1 MRVALIDADI
11 LAYQAAVVSEQSFDW
26 GDGMWTLH
34 AFEPDAIAAFNT
46 ILNTIVEKTKADD
59 FYLMFSDRDNWRKDV
74 LPTYKSNRSGVRK
87 PMLLR
92 FLKEI
97 AEENYKCVTMP
108 GLEGDDVL
116 GIWMTQ
122 PSKLEP
128 VRELILCSIDKDFKT
143 IPGKH
148 YNFKADEFFEISE
161 HEADKWHMVQTLTG
175 DTTDGYAG
183 CPGCGPKTAEKI
195 LQAALDEGTPWAN
208 PQQLRE
214 IYWKHVVKAY
224 DKAGF
229 GEEEALVQAR
239 VARICRHSDY
249 DHVNKKVILWT
260 PTCTNSLVAP

>member
-46 ILNTIVEKTKADD
+46 ILNTIVDKVEADD

-97 AEENYKCVTMP
+97 AEENYKCVSMP

-116 GIWMTQ
+116 GIWATQ
-122 PSKLEP
+122 PSKLDP
-128 VRELILCSIDKDFKT
+128 VRELIVCSIDKDFKT

-148 YNFKADEFFEISE
+148 YNFKSGEFFEVTE
-161 HEADKWHMVQTLTG
+161 HEADYYHMLQTLTG
-175 DTTDGYAG
+175 DTTDGYSG
-183 CPGCGPKTAEKI
+183 CPGVGPVAAGKI
-195 LQAALDEGTPWAN
+195 LQKAMEEGTPWAN
-208 PQQLRE
+208 PAQLRE
-214 IYWKHVVKAY
+214 IYWKHVLKAY

-249 DHVNKKVILWT
+249 DHVNKKVILWN
-260 PTCTNSLVAP
+260 PKSTNSLVSP